1 MNRRMPNG
9 TYGGVRGGSESPLL
23 DCKSQIKTER
33 DKMFIRINEN
43 VILDPVQVNAM
54 CAWGCKNYHNTV
66 TRLAMVAALT
76 VDPEIKDRIK
86 KLYDKLVLFVGEE
99 EYPAAF
105 KKVRRLVKKDKIEY
119 IFSCRKLTGEKV

>member
-1 MNRRMPNG
+1 
-9 TYGGVRGGSESPLL
+9 
-23 DCKSQIKTER
+23 
-33 DKMFIRINEN
+33 MFIRINEN

-119 IFSCRKLTGEKV
+119 IFSCRKLTGEKA